1 VLSTPILLLVYNR
14 LDTLRRVWEAIRLA
28 RPKYL
33 FISGD
38 GPKEDKQSQEAVAKV
53 RQFCESHID
62 WPCEAHFQWLP
73 TNHGH
78 KQGVLKGIFWFFVQ
92 VSEGIVLEDDA
103 LPIPDFFPFCEALLE
118 KYRDEPR
125 VGMIGGFNIVPSQ
138 YIPYQHDF
146 IRLPLVGG
154 AWASWR
160 RTWEGY
166 DPDMKDWA
174 HLRKTDFLARVTRGN
189 RRLKTYLQTQFDR
202 SAGLGPTYLD
212 SWDFPLA
219 YHFLKKGLLT
229 AFPHTNLID
238 NMGFGHPAAVNT
250 RASRLLPEPQPLHP
264 ELLPPPFIYPNLL
277 AEAYLTKHYWNPP
290 LHYRA
295 YYRIQADLH
304 YGTLW
309 KTFSSQRFWKKA
321 LRITLG
327 RY

>member
-1 VLSTPILLLVYNR
+1 MARTPLLLLVYNR
-14 LDTLRRVWEAIRLA
+14 LDTLQKVWEAIRLA
-28 RPKYL
+28 QPKYL

-38 GPKEDKQSQEAVAKV
+38 GPKESKESQEAVAAV
-53 RQFCESHID
+53 RRFCETSID

-78 KQGVLKGIFWFFVQ
+78 KRGVLKGIFWFFAQ
-92 VSEGIVLEDDA
+92 VSEGIVLEDDT

-125 VGMIGGFNIVPSQ
+125 VGMIGGFNLVPSQ

-146 IRLPLVGG
+146 IRLSLVSG
-154 AWASWR
+154 WASWR

-174 HLRKTDFLARVTRGN
+174 HLRKTDFLARITRGN
-189 RRLKTYLQTQFDR
+189 RRLKTYLQTYFDC
-202 SAGLGPTYLD
+202 STGLGPTYLD
-212 SWDFPLA
+212 SWDFPLT
-219 YHFLKKGLLT
+219 YHFFKKGLLT
-229 AFPHTNLID
+229 VFPHTNLID

-250 RASRLLPEPQPLHP
+250 RASRLLPEPQPLPP
-264 ELLPPPFIYPNLL
+264 ELPPPPFIYPNLL
-277 AEAYLTKHYWNPP
+277 AEAYLTRTYWSPP

-295 YYRIQADLH
+295 YLRIQADLA

-309 KTFSSQRFWKKA
+309 QTFTSRRFWRKA
-321 LRITLG
+321 IRIALG
-327 RY
+327 KH

>member
-1 VLSTPILLLVYNR
+1 MVRTPLLLLVYNR
-14 LDTLRRVWEAIRLA
+14 LDTLQKVWEAIRLA
-28 RPKYL
+28 QPKYL

-38 GPKEDKQSQEAVAKV
+38 GPKESKESQEAVAAV
-53 RQFCESHID
+53 RRFCETSID

-78 KQGVLKGIFWFFVQ
+78 KQGVLKGIFWFFAQ
-92 VSEGIVLEDDA
+92 VSEGIVLEDDT

-125 VGMIGGFNIVPSQ
+125 VGMIGGFNGVPSQ

-146 IRLPLVGG
+146 TQLPLVWG
-154 AWASWR
+154 WASWR

-174 HLRKTDFLARVTRGN
+174 HLRKTDFLARIARGN

-212 SWDFPLA
+212 AWDFPLA
-219 YHFLKKGLLT
+219 YHFFKKGLLT
-229 AFPHTNLID
+229 AFPHTNLVA
-238 NMGFGHPAAVNT
+238 NLGLGHPAAVNT
-250 RASRLLPEPQPLHP
+250 KASLLLPEPQPLP
-264 ELLPPPFIYPNLL
+264 LELPPPPFIYPNLL
-277 AEAYLTKHYWNPP
+277 AEVYFTRTYWNPP
-290 LHYRA
+290 LYYRA
-295 YYRIQADLH
+295 YLRIKADLA

-309 KTFSSQRFWKKA
+309 QTFTSRRFWRKA
-321 LRITLG
+321 IRIALG
-327 RY
+327 KY

>member
-1 VLSTPILLLVYNR
+1 MLSTPILLLVYRR

-73 TNHGH
+73 INHGV
-78 KQGVLKGIFWFFVQ
+78 KQGGLRGIFWFFSQ
-92 VSEGIVLEDDA
+92 VPEGIVLEDDT

-146 IRLPLVGG
+146 IRLPFVWG
-154 AWASWR
+154 WASWR
-160 RTWEGY
+160 RTWEGF

-174 HLRKTDFLARVTRGN
+174 HLRKTDFLARITRGN

-202 SAGLGPTYLD
+202 SAGLAPTYLD
-212 SWDFPLA
+212 SWDFPLT
-219 YHFLKKGLLT
+219 YHFFKKGLLM
-229 AFPHTNLID
+229 AFPHTNLVA
-238 NMGFGHPAAVNT
+238 NLGLGHPEAVDT
-250 RASRLLPEPQPLHP
+250 KASRLLPEPQPLP
-264 ELLPPPFIYPNLL
+264 LELPPPPFIYPNLL
-277 AEAYLTKHYWNPP
+277 AEAYFTRAYWNPP
-290 LHYRA
+290 LYYRA
-295 YYRIQADLH
+295 YLRIEADLA

-309 KTFSSQRFWKKA
+309 QTFTSRQFWRKA
-321 LRITLG
+321 IRIALG
-327 RY
+327 KN